1 MWSFEASVRCSVAM
15 WSVRVMILVLMF
27 AVLTSKSLAADLC
40 QCGLQLH
47 EQLDQPSAF
56 SIVTRVIGGKEAVEG
71 EFPWA
76 ALIYVKHI
84 KNRKRLTQR
93 CGGSLINDR

>member
-1 MWSFEASVRCSVAM
+1 MWSLEPSVRCSVAM

-27 AVLTSKSLAADLC
+27 ADLTSKSLAADLC

-47 EQLDQPSAF
+47 QPAAI
-56 SIVTRVIGGKEAVEG
+56 SITTRVIGGKEAVEG

>member
-47 EQLDQPSAF
+47 KPAAF
-56 SIVTRVIGGKEAVEG
+56 SIVTRVIGGKPAVEG